1 LKAQSIDAAMGKQK
15 LQAFLTV
22 FGSGGQ
28 VEEKHKRLVD
38 LVQRSLEQLNA
49 SQKLSTS
56 EAYNSLK
63 EQMDWADANL
73 NPATK
78 RKWLDAMVE
87 LFQDKLWARDLVDR
101 AKQSQE

>member
-1 LKAQSIDAAMGKQK
+1 
-15 LQAFLTV
+15 
-22 FGSGGQ
+22 
-28 VEEKHKRLVD
+28 
-38 LVQRSLEQLNA
+38 
-49 SQKLSTS
+49 
-56 EAYNSLK
+56 
-63 EQMDWADANL
+63 MDWADANL